1 MKAPKIDVGEPKELI
16 RNEYRQRLGLFIDEK
31 NEESNLI
38 KDRMSDRMFR
48 EINSDI
54 SQQIIYIYAYHVPN
68 NRNSVNRF
76 CEQSPVLT
84 ET

>member
-48 EINSDI
+48 EINSDYGLTI
-54 SQQIIYIYAYHVPN
+54 SLLV
-68 NRNSVNRF
+68 SVNKSF
-76 CEQSPVLT
+76 TYMHTMSLT
-84 ET
+84 TAIL